1 MRRSTRKAAIAVAM
15 LASAVIAGCSS
26 GQASLKTW
34 IAQVEQRPGGRI
46 EPLPEVK
53 PYESFV
59 YDATKLRSPFEPQGP
74 SDTGPSAIRPDL
86 QRRRE
91 FLEQFPLDTLK
102 MVGTIKIGDEFYGLV
117 ETKDGLVHKVQIG
130 NHVGQSDGRIV
141 SITPSKISVIEIVPD
156 GLGGYI
162 KRPASLALAN

>member
-1 MRRSTRKAAIAVAM
+1 
-15 LASAVIAGCSS
+15 
-26 GQASLKTW
+26 
-34 IAQVEQRPGGRI
+34 
-46 EPLPEVK
+46 
-53 PYESFV
+53 
-59 YDATKLRSPFEPQGP
+59 
-74 SDTGPSAIRPDL
+74 
-86 QRRRE
+86 
-91 FLEQFPLDTLK
+91 